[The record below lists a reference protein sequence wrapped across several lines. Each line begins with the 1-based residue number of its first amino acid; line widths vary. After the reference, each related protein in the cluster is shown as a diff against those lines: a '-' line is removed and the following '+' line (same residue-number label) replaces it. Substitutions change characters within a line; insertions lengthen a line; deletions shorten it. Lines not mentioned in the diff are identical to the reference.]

1 MASII
6 NSSAARNGAASTL
19 DGVEIVRWGADSFSH
34 RAFTA
39 EEFEHL
45 SGNPTSF
52 MEEWAKNCYPLLC
65 NGWMFNPVAAHVE
78 DDDRVY
84 AVTFIVNNAVVPDL
98 EFTYGVMTLAS
109 QNGGVTCEIVNMSV

>member
-1 MASII
+1 MANVI
-6 NSSAARNGAASTL
+6 NSNAVSRGAVSTL

-34 RAFTA
+34 GAFTA
-39 EEFEHL
+39 EEFERL

-84 AVTFIVNNAVVPDL
+84 AVTFVVNNAVVPDL